1 MALTLARSCDPD
13 VAYLGSLRAF
23 LTALH
28 PALLERDLW
37 GFHTLRECFGIDAG
51 SALYAPDGYGEAR
64 QAQIL
69 RDAQEIEPNRGR
81 VERSTHRGRG
91 RKGRPASI
99 VRQRGQTLPDAL
111 LGGIG
116 FDFAA
121 VPEFYKTELKAF
133 FAWRLSRPQSRH
145 YLWYTRA
152 VQLIPFCADLASTQA
167 PAGRHLID
175 FGHPIES
182 GSGRGSTPL
191 RSLFEQWLAE
201 REYSV
206 RPMKRKWRR
215 DATIHETAYGPVA
228 SAAANVL
235 VFTLIL
241 LRERAK
247 PVEARDLVLLEDVYP
262 ADEVPVTRS
271 KAPYLSFFRIQLP
284 WLRNVAR
291 RYVLNKI
298 EHKELSPRTLPSYIA
313 SLGQIEACLYSLHSS
328 PRPEHITQEFIEH
341 TFLSWGNDKG
351 FTGQNWYT
359 DPLNMVQWASAYL
372 PEYRWRRLVFDKR
385 NVRRVRSYHP
395 RTHEYERNLE
405 DAMVPEEVIEQIFL
419 RFDSLPV
426 VCKRLLIIARY
437 TGMRSIDLH
446 ALAFG
451 CLAPDPDDADF
462 MLLTFYQSKVKRW
475 NTKPLHKND
484 AAHALVIQAIQDQQD
499 DVRRAWRRE
508 TQYLFPHRLGDAEVH
523 LSPGHTRDVIAKWI
537 IRQGI
542 RDKDG
547 GIYKFGWHDL
557 RHFYGTELA
566 LAGYDIMMIQMELGH
581 ASADMSL
588 IYINQRLKLKKKA
601 VLEKG
606 GGKFISIKGEVDDK
620 IAELALRKDA
630 SLAVDV
636 PGGLCSLPGQI
647 GEWCEHNGACFTC
660 TYFRADIGQLPFFEK
675 KMRTMA
681 ASLTRL
687 KGEVEGFEHD
697 GHRRMADIGRKR
709 MERTQQ
715 GLANVKTII
724 KTIKAEGTF
733 SGQARKYQR
742 AAGSGAAAECDQ
754 AACGRRDLGHH
765 APER

>member
-1 MALTLARSCDPD
+1 
-13 VAYLGSLRAF
+13 
-23 LTALH
+23 
-28 PALLERDLW
+28 
-37 GFHTLRECFGIDAG
+37 
-51 SALYAPDGYGEAR
+51 
-64 QAQIL
+64 
-69 RDAQEIEPNRGR
+69 
-81 VERSTHRGRG
+81 
-91 RKGRPASI
+91 
-99 VRQRGQTLPDAL
+99 
-111 LGGIG
+111 
-116 FDFAA
+116 
-121 VPEFYKTELKAF
+121 
-133 FAWRLSRPQSRH
+133 
-145 YLWYTRA
+145 
-152 VQLIPFCADLASTQA
+152 LIPFCADLASTQA
-167 PAGRHLID
+167 PTAHHLID

-182 GSGRGSTPL
+182 GSGRGRTPL

-241 LRERAK
+241 LREKAK
-247 PVEARDLVLLEDVYP
+247 PVEGRDLVLLEDVYP
-262 ADEVPVTRS
+262 ADEVPVARS

-351 FTGQNWYT
+351 FIGQNWYT

-451 CLAPDPDDADF
+451 CLAPDPDDA
-462 MLLTFYQSKVKRW
+462 
-475 NTKPLHKND
+475 
-484 AAHALVIQAIQDQQD
+484 AHALVIQAIQDQQD

-547 GIYKFGWHDL
+547 GIYRFGWHDL

-681 ASLTRL
+681 ASLTCL

-724 KTIKAEGTF
+724 KTIRAKGSY

-742 AAGSGAAAECDQ
+742 AACSGAAAECDQ
-754 AACGRRDLGHH
+754 AACGRGDPGCH